1 MKRTHRALSA
11 ALAVV
16 LASSLCTIPAYAVES
31 DAEPAPP
38 GRVQTDETAPNQ
50 SPEADHGPGSE
61 VPDAS
66 GTAEASG
73 SKSQTR
79 TENAAEPTASPLQ
92 AENASRSAVAPPAGE
107 LRVTLTEG
115 RPAATAGTAY
125 EVALADSDGVQV
137 GAQQLNLSLEGDS
150 WSVARFD
157 GLADGS
163 YTLSV
168 RAPGI
173 APCSQKIDV
182 KGDSSAVELYVGD
195 LAADPQAPARI
206 GVLVPGDVNG
216 DGTVDDADASAIIDD
231 IEAGAASP
239 ACDANGDGTVS
250 LADLETAVSSFDRVA
265 VEATVA
271 RSLPPA
277 AVEAAPGEGTEVA
290 SGSLDEVV
298 GADAKPVSLK
308 ASEAISDE
316 HPVEV
321 SFDLA
326 KDSEQAPQ
334 LGGMVIN
341 VPASGDHAP
350 EAGRLLVELTD
361 GTVREIGISRAE
373 ARAAFFRSSAPTA
386 VIDENGTVVVDFGGQ
401 IAVKKVTL
409 VITKTQGGTNL
420 AEVSKVEFLNNMEE
434 RIPEPE
440 LNIPGELSAVAG
452 SKQFSVSWK
461 AETNVTGYEL
471 SISANGREEV
481 KRTTGT
487 SLSVTQFDEQKI
499 KNGTV
504 FTLKVRSTNGAWRS
518 DWSGSVQVTPKA
530 EKVPDAPEG
539 LSLKGTYRG
548 FSASWKNMEDT
559 DSYNLLY
566 REKADE
572 NGAYTEVR
580 GLTKASCTVD
590 GLKDGTEYQVRVV
603 GVNEIGESSPS
614 VPGIVA
620 TANVNPAQLPA
631 YRLVNTKDADGDYL
645 NHIVSATYSAHDG
658 KASMVDSPLDDA
670 SGVARS
676 AYGLFDDDYTSYL
689 HVKDW
694 DYGGHY
700 PAFNKGVE
708 VTFDEPQTLG
718 MVSFADVQD
727 GVDFGKVAVSYVDDA
742 GAWQT
747 VQANV
752 QMRTGENG
760 RKYVLAKLPQP
771 VTSSKVR
778 IGMGHSWSSGNVV
791 VAEMRFHAYDSL
803 ESDIMALYA
812 DDLHLELKDD
822 VTSAAVDELQQRLD
836 TPDPASGEFNPY
848 RVELQVELDNA
859 RKLLAT
865 QGLEGTVRVH
875 NGISSARDNRSL
887 GISGLNAWQP
897 LGAVVAEGDQ
907 IVVYTGAKGAVT
919 GKEAPLRLV
928 VSQQHPESSNVSK
941 TIATLKVG
949 RNEIT
954 IPSLSS
960 LDVEHGGQLYVEY
973 TGDNDAAD
981 WGVRVSGAQ
990 AVPVLDLYQVDD
1002 SAERLARTT
1011 AYVQALE
1018 AYVPALEESHGKLH
1032 GAGGNAAVRYGYDP
1046 KNCVLNA
1053 TDVML
1058 DQMMYSVPAQQML
1071 AGAGSGTA
1079 DERAARLLA
1088 SFDAMDQMMELFY
1101 QHKGLADSFDAGT
1114 DAAVIKSNLLP
1125 SQHLNIRYT
1134 RMFAGAFM
1142 YAAGNHIGIEWDS
1155 VPGLGKGSPVAVDGD
1170 GEKASG
1176 SYFGWGIA
1184 HEIGHNINQAQYAY
1198 PEVTNN
1204 YFAQLSQT
1212 DGTSASA
1219 RFSYDEVYDR
1229 VTSGDEG
1236 RTGSVFTQL
1245 AMYWQL
1251 RLAYDAGGA
1260 YQLYDT
1266 YQQAFDNRFF
1276 ARVDSYARAPKTA
1289 PAPEGTELVLG
1300 GGEKQNIIRLAS
1312 AAAERDL
1319 TDFFQRWGFTADEA
1333 TKAYVSQ
1340 FPAEDRALCYAND
1353 DARAY
1358 ARSHEEAGA
1367 VLDKDVA
1374 QAAAEANGSEVALSL
1389 GADAAAGDSVLGYEI
1404 ARLTTVDGAQQRQV
1418 VGFAQAAADGTA
1430 SYVDNASSLGNRVVS
1445 YEVTVV
1451 DKFLNRSKALVL
1463 DPIKLTGNG
1472 LQDKS
1477 GWTVSTNMSSAQDS
1491 VPPADDGDPDAPA
1504 PKPAS
1509 ELMVDGKADT
1519 VYTGASDGEDP
1530 VITLDMGK
1538 PTEVTSLRYTL
1549 GAGAEGSAI
1558 GDYRIETSLDG
1569 ENYTLIKEGALSLD
1583 KDGRASLYF
1592 DNGKD
1597 PWICTYDAR
1606 YLRITAVG
1614 QAGRQLSVAELD
1626 VFGPSGDDV
1635 FFLDAN
1641 GGAAGILKSDF
1652 VYQKADENL
1661 DKQFIPKGS
1670 LVFTGSYKGNPAY
1683 NVVVLYDENGNVV
1696 GGVNA
1701 DGSTVASQIIMAPEP
1716 GDAMLGDVSEGS
1728 WVYWIEP
1735 GDLASMKLPKQ
1746 VRAELYRV
1754 DNALTNEGQRLVSDS
1769 LPGDVPDNLPD
1780 VELGGNATVAAD

>member
-38 GRVQTDETAPNQ
+38 GRVQADETAPNQ

-73 SKSQTR
+73 SESQTR
-79 TENAAEPTASPLQ
+79 TENTTEPTTSPLQ

-115 RPAATAGTAY
+115 RPAATAGTVY

-173 APCSQKIDV
+173 APYSQKIDV

-277 AVEAAPGEGTEVA
+277 AVEAAPGEGSEVA

-298 GADAKPVSLK
+298 GADAKPVSLR

-341 VPASGDHAP
+341 VPPSGDHAP

-487 SLSVTQFDEQKI
+487 SLSITQFDEQKI

-539 LSLKGTYRG
+539 ISLSGAYRG
-548 FSASWKNMEDT
+548 FKASWKNMEDT
-559 DSYNLLY
+559 DSYNLFY

-572 NGAYTEVR
+572 GGDFTKVPD
-580 GLTKASCTVD
+580 LTKTSCSVD
-590 GLKDGTEYQVRVV
+590 GLKDDTEYQVYLT
-603 GVNEIGESSPS
+603 GANEIGESAPS
-614 VPGIVA
+614 VMAVVR
-620 TANVNPAQLPA
+620 TANVKPAQLPA
-631 YRLVNTKDADGDYL
+631 YRLVNTENADGDYL
-645 NHIVSATYSAHDG
+645 NRIVSATYG
-658 KASMVDSPLDDA
+658 RGSMIDSPLDEA
-670 SGVARS
+670 SGEAKS
-676 AYGLFDDDYTSYL
+676 AYGLFDDDYASYL
-689 HVKDW
+689 KVADW
-694 DYGGHY
+694 DEGGFY
-700 PAFNKGVE
+700 PALGKGVT
-708 VTFDEPQTLG
+708 VTFDQPQTLG

-727 GVDFGKVAVSYVDDA
+727 GVPYGRVSVSYVDDA

-803 ESDIMALYA
+803 ENDIMALYA

-928 VSQQHPESSNVSK
+928 VSQQHPESSNVST

-1002 SAERLARTT
+1002 PAERLARTT
-1011 AYVQALE
+1011 AYVKALE

-1032 GAGGNAAVRYGYDP
+1032 GAGGNAAVRFDYDP
-1046 KNCVLNA
+1046 RNCILNA

-1071 AGAGSGTA
+1071 AGAGSGAA

-1101 QHKGLADSFDAGT
+1101 QHKGLASSFDKGT
-1114 DAAVIKSNLLP
+1114 ADAVKKANLLP

-1155 VPGLGKGSPVAVDGD
+1155 VPGLGEGSPVAVDGD

-1204 YFAQLSQT
+1204 YFAQLSQSN
-1212 DGTSASA
+1212 GTSASA

-1289 PAPEGTELVLG
+1289 PAPKGTELVLG

-1319 TDFFQRWGFTADEA
+1319 TDFFQRWGFTADET

-1340 FPAEDRALCYAND
+1340 FPAETRALSYAND

-1358 ARSHEEAGA
+1358 ARSHEDTGA
-1367 VLDKDVA
+1367 VLDKGVA
-1374 QAAAEANGSEVALSL
+1374 RATAEVNGSEVALSL
-1389 GADAAAGDSVLGYEI
+1389 GADASAGDSVLGYEI
-1404 ARLTTVDGAQQRQV
+1404 ARLTTADGVQQRQV
-1418 VGFAQAAADGTA
+1418 VGFAQAAEDGTA

-1477 GWTVSTNMSSAQDS
+1477 GWTVSTNMSSAQDT
-1491 VPPADDGDPDAPA
+1491 VPPATDDDPDAPA

-1519 VYTGASDGEDP
+1519 VYTGGSDGEDP
-1530 VITLDMGK
+1530 VIMLDMGK

-1549 GAGAEGSAI
+1549 GAGAKGSAI

-1569 ENYTLIKEGALSLD
+1569 ESYTLIKKGSLSLD
-1583 KDGRASLYF
+1583 EDGKASLYF

-1614 QAGRQLSVAELD
+1614 QAGGQLSVAELD

-1635 FFLDAN
+1635 SFLDAN

-1683 NVVVLYDENGNVV
+1683 NVVVLYDQDGNVV

-1701 DGSTVASQIIMAPEP
+1701 DGSTVASQIIMAPQP

-1735 GDLASMKLPKQ
+1735 GDFANMELPKQ

-1769 LPGDVPDNLPD
+1769 LPGKVPDNLPD

>member
-38 GRVQTDETAPNQ
+38 GRVQADETAPNQ

-73 SKSQTR
+73 SESQTR
-79 TENAAEPTASPLQ
+79 TENTTEPTTSPLQ

-173 APCSQKIDV
+173 APYSQKIDV

-298 GADAKPVSLK
+298 GADAKPVSLR

-409 VITKTQGGTNL
+409 VITKTQGNTNL
-420 AEVSKVEFLNNMEE
+420 AEVSKVELLNNMEE

-440 LNIPGELSAVAG
+440 LSIPGELSAVAG

-461 AETNVTGYEL
+461 PETNVTGYEL

-518 DWSGSVQVTPKA
+518 DWPGSVQVTPKA

-539 LSLKGTYRG
+539 ISLSGAYRG
-548 FSASWKNMEDT
+548 FKASWKNMEDT
-559 DSYNLLY
+559 DSYNLFY
-566 REKADE
+566 REKGDE
-572 NGAYTEVR
+572 GGDFTKVPD
-580 GLTKASCTVD
+580 LTKTSCSVD
-590 GLKDGTEYQVRVV
+590 GLKDDTEYQVYLT
-603 GVNEIGESSPS
+603 GANEIGESAPS
-614 VPGIVA
+614 VMAVVR
-620 TANVNPAQLPA
+620 TANVKPAQLPA
-631 YRLVNTKDADGDYL
+631 YRLVNTENADGDYL
-645 NHIVSATYSAHDG
+645 NRIVSATYG
-658 KASMVDSPLDDA
+658 RGSMIDSPLDET
-670 SGVARS
+670 SGEAKS
-676 AYGLFDDDYTSYL
+676 AYGLFDDDYASYL
-689 HVKDW
+689 KVADW
-694 DYGGHY
+694 DEGGFY
-700 PAFNKGVE
+700 PALGKGVT
-708 VTFDEPQTLG
+708 VTFDQPQTLG

-727 GVDFGKVAVSYVDDA
+727 GVPYGRVSVSYVDDA

-803 ESDIMALYA
+803 ENDIMALYA

-822 VTSAAVDELQQRLD
+822 VTSAAVDEL
-836 TPDPASGEFNPY
+836 
-848 RVELQVELDNA
+848 
-859 RKLLAT
+859 
-865 QGLEGTVRVH
+865 
-875 NGISSARDNRSL
+875 
-887 GISGLNAWQP
+887 
-897 LGAVVAEGDQ
+897 
-907 IVVYTGAKGAVT
+907 
-919 GKEAPLRLV
+919 
-928 VSQQHPESSNVSK
+928 
-941 TIATLKVG
+941 
-949 RNEIT
+949 
-954 IPSLSS
+954 
-960 LDVEHGGQLYVEY
+960 
-973 TGDNDAAD
+973 
-981 WGVRVSGAQ
+981 
-990 AVPVLDLYQVDD
+990 
-1002 SAERLARTT
+1002 
-1011 AYVQALE
+1011 
-1018 AYVPALEESHGKLH
+1018 
-1032 GAGGNAAVRYGYDP
+1032 
-1046 KNCVLNA
+1046 
-1053 TDVML
+1053 
-1058 DQMMYSVPAQQML
+1058 
-1071 AGAGSGTA
+1071 
-1079 DERAARLLA
+1079 
-1088 SFDAMDQMMELFY
+1088 
-1101 QHKGLADSFDAGT
+1101 
-1114 DAAVIKSNLLP
+1114 
-1125 SQHLNIRYT
+1125 
-1134 RMFAGAFM
+1134 
-1142 YAAGNHIGIEWDS
+1142 
-1155 VPGLGKGSPVAVDGD
+1155 
-1170 GEKASG
+1170 
-1176 SYFGWGIA
+1176 
-1184 HEIGHNINQAQYAY
+1184 
-1198 PEVTNN
+1198 
-1204 YFAQLSQT
+1204 
-1212 DGTSASA
+1212 
-1219 RFSYDEVYDR
+1219 
-1229 VTSGDEG
+1229 
-1236 RTGSVFTQL
+1236 
-1245 AMYWQL
+1245 
-1251 RLAYDAGGA
+1251 
-1260 YQLYDT
+1260 
-1266 YQQAFDNRFF
+1266 
-1276 ARVDSYARAPKTA
+1276 
-1289 PAPEGTELVLG
+1289 
-1300 GGEKQNIIRLAS
+1300 
-1312 AAAERDL
+1312 
-1319 TDFFQRWGFTADEA
+1319 
-1333 TKAYVSQ
+1333 
-1340 FPAEDRALCYAND
+1340 
-1353 DARAY
+1353 
-1358 ARSHEEAGA
+1358 
-1367 VLDKDVA
+1367 
-1374 QAAAEANGSEVALSL
+1374 
-1389 GADAAAGDSVLGYEI
+1389 
-1404 ARLTTVDGAQQRQV
+1404 
-1418 VGFAQAAADGTA
+1418 
-1430 SYVDNASSLGNRVVS
+1430 
-1445 YEVTVV
+1445 
-1451 DKFLNRSKALVL
+1451 
-1463 DPIKLTGNG
+1463 
-1472 LQDKS
+1472 
-1477 GWTVSTNMSSAQDS
+1477 
-1491 VPPADDGDPDAPA
+1491 
-1504 PKPAS
+1504 
-1509 ELMVDGKADT
+1509 
-1519 VYTGASDGEDP
+1519 
-1530 VITLDMGK
+1530 
-1538 PTEVTSLRYTL
+1538 
-1549 GAGAEGSAI
+1549 
-1558 GDYRIETSLDG
+1558 
-1569 ENYTLIKEGALSLD
+1569 
-1583 KDGRASLYF
+1583 
-1592 DNGKD
+1592 
-1597 PWICTYDAR
+1597 
-1606 YLRITAVG
+1606 
-1614 QAGRQLSVAELD
+1614 
-1626 VFGPSGDDV
+1626 
-1635 FFLDAN
+1635 
-1641 GGAAGILKSDF
+1641 
-1652 VYQKADENL
+1652 
-1661 DKQFIPKGS
+1661 
-1670 LVFTGSYKGNPAY
+1670 
-1683 NVVVLYDENGNVV
+1683 
-1696 GGVNA
+1696 
-1701 DGSTVASQIIMAPEP
+1701 
-1716 GDAMLGDVSEGS
+1716 
-1728 WVYWIEP
+1728 
-1735 GDLASMKLPKQ
+1735 
-1746 VRAELYRV
+1746 
-1754 DNALTNEGQRLVSDS
+1754 
-1769 LPGDVPDNLPD
+1769 
-1780 VELGGNATVAAD
+1780 

>member
-38 GRVQTDETAPNQ
+38 GRVQADETAPNQ

-73 SKSQTR
+73 SESQTR
-79 TENAAEPTASPLQ
+79 TENTTEPTTSPLQ
-92 AENASRSAVAPPAGE
+92 AENASRSAVAPPA
-107 LRVTLTEG
+107 
-115 RPAATAGTAY
+115 
-125 EVALADSDGVQV
+125 
-137 GAQQLNLSLEGDS
+137 
-150 WSVARFD
+150 
-157 GLADGS
+157 DGS

-173 APCSQKIDV
+173 APYSQKIDV

-298 GADAKPVSLK
+298 GADAKPVSLR

-341 VPASGDHAP
+341 VPPSGDHAP

-566 REKADE
+566 REKDDE

-603 GVNEIGESSPS
+603 GVNEIGESSP
-614 VPGIVA
+614 

-708 VTFDEPQTLG
+708 VTFDQPQTLG

-727 GVDFGKVAVSYVDDA
+727 GVPYGRVSVSYVDDA

-803 ESDIMALYA
+803 ENDIMALYA

-907 IVVYTGAKGAVT
+907 IVVYAGAKGAVT

-1002 SAERLARTT
+1002 PAERLARTT

-1018 AYVPALEESHGKLH
+1018 AYVPALEESHDKLH
-1032 GAGGNAAVRYGYDP
+1032 GADGSAAVRYGYDP
-1046 KNCVLNA
+1046 KNCILNA

-1101 QHKGLADSFDAGT
+1101 QHKGLAGSFDAGT
-1114 DAAVIKSNLLP
+1114 DAAVVKSNLLP

-1155 VPGLGKGSPVAVDGD
+1155 VPGLGKGSPVVVDGD

-1340 FPAEDRALCYAND
+1340 FPAETRALSYAND

-1389 GADAAAGDSVLGYEI
+1389 GADASAGDSVLGYEI

-1491 VPPADDGDPDAPA
+1491 VPPATDDDPDAPA

-1538 PTEVTSLRYTL
+1538 PTEVTSLRNTL

>member
-38 GRVQTDETAPNQ
+38 GRVQADETAPNQ
-50 SPEADHGPGSE
+50 SPEADHGPGNE

-79 TENAAEPTASPLQ
+79 TENATEPTASPLQ

-173 APCSQKIDV
+173 APYSQKIDV

-298 GADAKPVSLK
+298 GADAKPVSLR

-409 VITKTQGGTNL
+409 VITKTQGNTNL
-420 AEVSKVEFLNNMEE
+420 AEVSKVELLNNMEE

-440 LNIPGELSAVAG
+440 LSIPGELSAVAG

-461 AETNVTGYEL
+461 PETNVTGYEL

-539 LSLKGTYRG
+539 ISLSGAYRG
-548 FSASWKNMEDT
+548 FKASWKNMEDT
-559 DSYNLLY
+559 DSYNLFY
-566 REKADE
+566 REKGDE
-572 NGAYTEVR
+572 GGDFTKVPD
-580 GLTKASCTVD
+580 LTKTSCSVD
-590 GLKDGTEYQVRVV
+590 GLKDDTEYQVYLT
-603 GVNEIGESSPS
+603 GANENGESAPS
-614 VPGIVA
+614 VMAVVR
-620 TANVNPAQLPA
+620 TANVKPAQLPA
-631 YRLVNTKDADGDYL
+631 YRLVNTENADGDYL
-645 NHIVSATYSAHDG
+645 NRIVSATYG
-658 KASMVDSPLDDA
+658 RGSMIDSPLDET
-670 SGVARS
+670 SGEAKS
-676 AYGLFDDDYTSYL
+676 AYGLFDDDYASYL
-689 HVKDW
+689 KVADW
-694 DYGGHY
+694 DEGGFY
-700 PAFNKGVE
+700 PALGKGVT
-708 VTFDEPQTLG
+708 VTFDQPQTLG

-727 GVDFGKVAVSYVDDA
+727 GVPYGRVSVSYVDDA

-803 ESDIMALYA
+803 ENDIMALYA

-822 VTSAAVDELQQRLD
+822 VTSAAVDEL
-836 TPDPASGEFNPY
+836 
-848 RVELQVELDNA
+848 
-859 RKLLAT
+859 
-865 QGLEGTVRVH
+865 
-875 NGISSARDNRSL
+875 
-887 GISGLNAWQP
+887 
-897 LGAVVAEGDQ
+897 
-907 IVVYTGAKGAVT
+907 
-919 GKEAPLRLV
+919 
-928 VSQQHPESSNVSK
+928 
-941 TIATLKVG
+941 
-949 RNEIT
+949 
-954 IPSLSS
+954 
-960 LDVEHGGQLYVEY
+960 
-973 TGDNDAAD
+973 
-981 WGVRVSGAQ
+981 
-990 AVPVLDLYQVDD
+990 
-1002 SAERLARTT
+1002 
-1011 AYVQALE
+1011 
-1018 AYVPALEESHGKLH
+1018 
-1032 GAGGNAAVRYGYDP
+1032 
-1046 KNCVLNA
+1046 
-1053 TDVML
+1053 
-1058 DQMMYSVPAQQML
+1058 
-1071 AGAGSGTA
+1071 
-1079 DERAARLLA
+1079 
-1088 SFDAMDQMMELFY
+1088 
-1101 QHKGLADSFDAGT
+1101 
-1114 DAAVIKSNLLP
+1114 
-1125 SQHLNIRYT
+1125 
-1134 RMFAGAFM
+1134 
-1142 YAAGNHIGIEWDS
+1142 
-1155 VPGLGKGSPVAVDGD
+1155 
-1170 GEKASG
+1170 
-1176 SYFGWGIA
+1176 
-1184 HEIGHNINQAQYAY
+1184 
-1198 PEVTNN
+1198 
-1204 YFAQLSQT
+1204 
-1212 DGTSASA
+1212 
-1219 RFSYDEVYDR
+1219 
-1229 VTSGDEG
+1229 
-1236 RTGSVFTQL
+1236 
-1245 AMYWQL
+1245 
-1251 RLAYDAGGA
+1251 
-1260 YQLYDT
+1260 
-1266 YQQAFDNRFF
+1266 
-1276 ARVDSYARAPKTA
+1276 
-1289 PAPEGTELVLG
+1289 
-1300 GGEKQNIIRLAS
+1300 
-1312 AAAERDL
+1312 
-1319 TDFFQRWGFTADEA
+1319 
-1333 TKAYVSQ
+1333 
-1340 FPAEDRALCYAND
+1340 
-1353 DARAY
+1353 
-1358 ARSHEEAGA
+1358 
-1367 VLDKDVA
+1367 
-1374 QAAAEANGSEVALSL
+1374 
-1389 GADAAAGDSVLGYEI
+1389 
-1404 ARLTTVDGAQQRQV
+1404 
-1418 VGFAQAAADGTA
+1418 
-1430 SYVDNASSLGNRVVS
+1430 
-1445 YEVTVV
+1445 
-1451 DKFLNRSKALVL
+1451 
-1463 DPIKLTGNG
+1463 
-1472 LQDKS
+1472 
-1477 GWTVSTNMSSAQDS
+1477 
-1491 VPPADDGDPDAPA
+1491 
-1504 PKPAS
+1504 
-1509 ELMVDGKADT
+1509 
-1519 VYTGASDGEDP
+1519 
-1530 VITLDMGK
+1530 
-1538 PTEVTSLRYTL
+1538 
-1549 GAGAEGSAI
+1549 
-1558 GDYRIETSLDG
+1558 
-1569 ENYTLIKEGALSLD
+1569 
-1583 KDGRASLYF
+1583 
-1592 DNGKD
+1592 
-1597 PWICTYDAR
+1597 
-1606 YLRITAVG
+1606 
-1614 QAGRQLSVAELD
+1614 
-1626 VFGPSGDDV
+1626 
-1635 FFLDAN
+1635 
-1641 GGAAGILKSDF
+1641 
-1652 VYQKADENL
+1652 
-1661 DKQFIPKGS
+1661 
-1670 LVFTGSYKGNPAY
+1670 
-1683 NVVVLYDENGNVV
+1683 
-1696 GGVNA
+1696 
-1701 DGSTVASQIIMAPEP
+1701 
-1716 GDAMLGDVSEGS
+1716 
-1728 WVYWIEP
+1728 
-1735 GDLASMKLPKQ
+1735 
-1746 VRAELYRV
+1746 
-1754 DNALTNEGQRLVSDS
+1754 
-1769 LPGDVPDNLPD
+1769 
-1780 VELGGNATVAAD
+1780 

>member
-38 GRVQTDETAPNQ
+38 GRVQADETAPNQ
-50 SPEADHGPGSE
+50 SPEADHGPGNE

-73 SKSQTR
+73 SESQTR
-79 TENAAEPTASPLQ
+79 TENATEPTASPLQ
-92 AENASRSAVAPPAGE
+92 AENASRSAVAQLAGE

-173 APCSQKIDV
+173 APYSQKIDV

-216 DGTVDDADASAIIDD
+216 DGAVDDADASAIIDD

-326 KDSEQAPQ
+326 KDSEQAPK

-487 SLSVTQFDEQKI
+487 SLSVTQFNEQKI

-504 FTLKVRSTNGAWRS
+504 FTLRVRSTNGAWRS

-590 GLKDGTEYQVRVV
+590 GLKDGAEYQVRVV

-708 VTFDEPQTLG
+708 VTFDEPQTFG

-727 GVDFGKVAVSYVDDA
+727 GVGFGKVAVSYVDDA

-1002 SAERLARTT
+1002 PAERLARTT

-1079 DERAARLLA
+1079 GERAARLLA

-1155 VPGLGKGSPVAVDGD
+1155 VPGLGKGSPVAVDGN

-1260 YQLYDT
+1260 YQLYDA

-1389 GADAAAGDSVLGYEI
+1389 GADASAGDSVLGYEI

-1641 GGAAGILKSDF
+1641 GGAAGIL
-1652 VYQKADENL
+1652 N
-1661 DKQFIPKGS
+1661 KQFIPKGS

>member
-38 GRVQTDETAPNQ
+38 GRVQADETAPNQ

-73 SKSQTR
+73 SESQTR
-79 TENAAEPTASPLQ
+79 TENTTEPTTSPLQ

-115 RPAATAGTAY
+115 RPAATAGTVY

-173 APCSQKIDV
+173 APYSQKIDV

-298 GADAKPVSLK
+298 GADAKPVSLR

-341 VPASGDHAP
+341 VPPSGDHAP

-566 REKADE
+566 REKDDE

-708 VTFDEPQTLG
+708 VTFDQPQTLG

-727 GVDFGKVAVSYVDDA
+727 GVPYGRVSVSYVDDA

-803 ESDIMALYA
+803 ENDIMALYA

-836 TPDPASGEFNPY
+836 TPDPASGEFNSY

-907 IVVYTGAKGAVT
+907 IVVYAGAKGAVT

-1002 SAERLARTT
+1002 PAERLARTT

-1018 AYVPALEESHGKLH
+1018 AYVPALEESHDKLH
-1032 GAGGNAAVRYGYDP
+1032 GADGSAAVRYGYDP
-1046 KNCVLNA
+1046 KNCILNA

-1101 QHKGLADSFDAGT
+1101 QHKGLAGSFDAGT
-1114 DAAVIKSNLLP
+1114 DAAVVKSNLLP

-1155 VPGLGKGSPVAVDGD
+1155 VPGLGKGSPVVVDGD

-1340 FPAEDRALCYAND
+1340 FPAETRALSYAND

-1389 GADAAAGDSVLGYEI
+1389 GADASAE
-1404 ARLTTVDGAQQRQV
+1404 
-1418 VGFAQAAADGTA
+1418 
-1430 SYVDNASSLGNRVVS
+1430 
-1445 YEVTVV
+1445 
-1451 DKFLNRSKALVL
+1451 
-1463 DPIKLTGNG
+1463 LTGNG

-1491 VPPADDGDPDAPA
+1491 VPPATDDDPDAPA

>member
-38 GRVQTDETAPNQ
+38 GRVQADETAPNQ

-73 SKSQTR
+73 SESQTR
-79 TENAAEPTASPLQ
+79 TENTTEPTTSPLQ

-115 RPAATAGTAY
+115 RPAATAGTVY

-173 APCSQKIDV
+173 APYSQKIDV

-298 GADAKPVSLK
+298 GADAKPVSLR

-341 VPASGDHAP
+341 VPPSGDHAP

-461 AETNVTGYEL
+461 PETNVTGYEL

-518 DWSGSVQVTPKA
+518 DWPGSVQVTPKA

-566 REKADE
+566 REKDDE

-708 VTFDEPQTLG
+708 VTFDQPQTLG

-727 GVDFGKVAVSYVDDA
+727 GVPYGRVSVSYVDDA

-803 ESDIMALYA
+803 ENDIMALYA

-907 IVVYTGAKGAVT
+907 IVVYAGAKGAVT

-1002 SAERLARTT
+1002 PAERLARTT

-1018 AYVPALEESHGKLH
+1018 AYVPALEESHDKLH
-1032 GAGGNAAVRYGYDP
+1032 GADGSAAVRYGYDP
-1046 KNCVLNA
+1046 KNCILNA

-1101 QHKGLADSFDAGT
+1101 QHKGLAGSFDAGT
-1114 DAAVIKSNLLP
+1114 DAAVVKSNLLP

-1155 VPGLGKGSPVAVDGD
+1155 VPGLGKGSPVVVDGD

-1340 FPAEDRALCYAND
+1340 FPAETRALSYAND

-1389 GADAAAGDSVLGYEI
+1389 GADASAGDSVLGYEI

-1491 VPPADDGDPDAPA
+1491 VPPATDDDPDAPA

-1670 LVFTGSYKGNPAY
+1670 LVFTGSYK
-1683 NVVVLYDENGNVV
+1683 
-1696 GGVNA
+1696 A
-1701 DGSTVASQIIMAPEP
+1701 D
-1716 GDAMLGDVSEGS
+1716 
-1728 WVYWIEP
+1728 
-1735 GDLASMKLPKQ
+1735 
-1746 VRAELYRV
+1746 VR
-1754 DNALTNEGQRLVSDS
+1754 
-1769 LPGDVPDNLPD
+1769 
-1780 VELGGNATVAAD
+1780 

>member
-38 GRVQTDETAPNQ
+38 GRVQADETAPNQ
-50 SPEADHGPGSE
+50 SPEADHGPGNE

-79 TENAAEPTASPLQ
+79 TENATEPTASPLQ

-173 APCSQKIDV
+173 APYSQKIDV

-298 GADAKPVSLK
+298 GADAKPVSLR

-409 VITKTQGGTNL
+409 VITKTQGNTNL
-420 AEVSKVEFLNNMEE
+420 AEVSKVELLNNMEE

-440 LNIPGELSAVAG
+440 LSIPGELSAVAG

-461 AETNVTGYEL
+461 PETNVTGYEL

-518 DWSGSVQVTPKA
+518 DWPGSVQVTPKA

-539 LSLKGTYRG
+539 ISLSGAYRG
-548 FSASWKNMEDT
+548 FKASWKNMEDT
-559 DSYNLLY
+559 DSYNLFY
-566 REKADE
+566 REKGDE
-572 NGAYTEVR
+572 GGDFTKVPD
-580 GLTKASCTVD
+580 LTKTSCSVD
-590 GLKDGTEYQVRVV
+590 GLKDDTEYQVYLT
-603 GVNEIGESSPS
+603 GANEIGESAPS
-614 VPGIVA
+614 VMAVVR
-620 TANVNPAQLPA
+620 TANVKPAQLPA
-631 YRLVNTKDADGDYL
+631 YRLVNTENADGDYL
-645 NHIVSATYSAHDG
+645 NRIVSATYG
-658 KASMVDSPLDDA
+658 RGSMIDSPLDET
-670 SGVARS
+670 SGEAKS
-676 AYGLFDDDYTSYL
+676 AYGLFDDDYASYL
-689 HVKDW
+689 KVADW
-694 DYGGHY
+694 DEGGFY
-700 PAFNKGVE
+700 PALGKGVT
-708 VTFDEPQTLG
+708 VTFDQPQTLG

-727 GVDFGKVAVSYVDDA
+727 GVPYGRVSVSYVDDA

-803 ESDIMALYA
+803 ENDIMALYA

-822 VTSAAVDELQQRLD
+822 VTSAAVDEL
-836 TPDPASGEFNPY
+836 
-848 RVELQVELDNA
+848 
-859 RKLLAT
+859 
-865 QGLEGTVRVH
+865 
-875 NGISSARDNRSL
+875 
-887 GISGLNAWQP
+887 
-897 LGAVVAEGDQ
+897 
-907 IVVYTGAKGAVT
+907 
-919 GKEAPLRLV
+919 
-928 VSQQHPESSNVSK
+928 
-941 TIATLKVG
+941 
-949 RNEIT
+949 
-954 IPSLSS
+954 
-960 LDVEHGGQLYVEY
+960 
-973 TGDNDAAD
+973 
-981 WGVRVSGAQ
+981 
-990 AVPVLDLYQVDD
+990 
-1002 SAERLARTT
+1002 
-1011 AYVQALE
+1011 
-1018 AYVPALEESHGKLH
+1018 
-1032 GAGGNAAVRYGYDP
+1032 
-1046 KNCVLNA
+1046 
-1053 TDVML
+1053 
-1058 DQMMYSVPAQQML
+1058 
-1071 AGAGSGTA
+1071 
-1079 DERAARLLA
+1079 
-1088 SFDAMDQMMELFY
+1088 
-1101 QHKGLADSFDAGT
+1101 
-1114 DAAVIKSNLLP
+1114 
-1125 SQHLNIRYT
+1125 
-1134 RMFAGAFM
+1134 
-1142 YAAGNHIGIEWDS
+1142 
-1155 VPGLGKGSPVAVDGD
+1155 
-1170 GEKASG
+1170 
-1176 SYFGWGIA
+1176 
-1184 HEIGHNINQAQYAY
+1184 
-1198 PEVTNN
+1198 
-1204 YFAQLSQT
+1204 
-1212 DGTSASA
+1212 
-1219 RFSYDEVYDR
+1219 
-1229 VTSGDEG
+1229 
-1236 RTGSVFTQL
+1236 
-1245 AMYWQL
+1245 
-1251 RLAYDAGGA
+1251 
-1260 YQLYDT
+1260 
-1266 YQQAFDNRFF
+1266 
-1276 ARVDSYARAPKTA
+1276 
-1289 PAPEGTELVLG
+1289 
-1300 GGEKQNIIRLAS
+1300 
-1312 AAAERDL
+1312 
-1319 TDFFQRWGFTADEA
+1319 
-1333 TKAYVSQ
+1333 
-1340 FPAEDRALCYAND
+1340 
-1353 DARAY
+1353 
-1358 ARSHEEAGA
+1358 
-1367 VLDKDVA
+1367 
-1374 QAAAEANGSEVALSL
+1374 
-1389 GADAAAGDSVLGYEI
+1389 
-1404 ARLTTVDGAQQRQV
+1404 
-1418 VGFAQAAADGTA
+1418 
-1430 SYVDNASSLGNRVVS
+1430 
-1445 YEVTVV
+1445 
-1451 DKFLNRSKALVL
+1451 
-1463 DPIKLTGNG
+1463 
-1472 LQDKS
+1472 
-1477 GWTVSTNMSSAQDS
+1477 
-1491 VPPADDGDPDAPA
+1491 
-1504 PKPAS
+1504 
-1509 ELMVDGKADT
+1509 
-1519 VYTGASDGEDP
+1519 
-1530 VITLDMGK
+1530 
-1538 PTEVTSLRYTL
+1538 
-1549 GAGAEGSAI
+1549 
-1558 GDYRIETSLDG
+1558 
-1569 ENYTLIKEGALSLD
+1569 
-1583 KDGRASLYF
+1583 
-1592 DNGKD
+1592 
-1597 PWICTYDAR
+1597 
-1606 YLRITAVG
+1606 
-1614 QAGRQLSVAELD
+1614 
-1626 VFGPSGDDV
+1626 
-1635 FFLDAN
+1635 
-1641 GGAAGILKSDF
+1641 
-1652 VYQKADENL
+1652 
-1661 DKQFIPKGS
+1661 
-1670 LVFTGSYKGNPAY
+1670 
-1683 NVVVLYDENGNVV
+1683 
-1696 GGVNA
+1696 
-1701 DGSTVASQIIMAPEP
+1701 
-1716 GDAMLGDVSEGS
+1716 
-1728 WVYWIEP
+1728 
-1735 GDLASMKLPKQ
+1735 
-1746 VRAELYRV
+1746 
-1754 DNALTNEGQRLVSDS
+1754 
-1769 LPGDVPDNLPD
+1769 
-1780 VELGGNATVAAD
+1780 

>member
-38 GRVQTDETAPNQ
+38 GRVQADETAPNQ

-73 SKSQTR
+73 SESQTR
-79 TENAAEPTASPLQ
+79 TENTTEPTTSPLQ

-115 RPAATAGTAY
+115 RPAATAGTVY

-173 APCSQKIDV
+173 APYSQKIDV

-298 GADAKPVSLK
+298 GADAKPVSLR

-341 VPASGDHAP
+341 VPPSGDHAP

-539 LSLKGTYRG
+539 ISLSGAYRG
-548 FSASWKNMEDT
+548 FKASWKNMEDT
-559 DSYNLLY
+559 DSYNLFY
-566 REKADE
+566 REKGDE
-572 NGAYTEVR
+572 GGDFTKVPD
-580 GLTKASCTVD
+580 LTKTSCSVD
-590 GLKDGTEYQVRVV
+590 GLKDDTEYQVYLT
-603 GVNEIGESSPS
+603 GANEIGESAPS
-614 VPGIVA
+614 VMAVVR
-620 TANVNPAQLPA
+620 TANVKPAQLPA
-631 YRLVNTKDADGDYL
+631 YRLVNTENADGDYL
-645 NHIVSATYSAHDG
+645 NRIVSATYG
-658 KASMVDSPLDDA
+658 RGSMIDSPLDET
-670 SGVARS
+670 SGEAKS
-676 AYGLFDDDYTSYL
+676 AYGLFDDDYASYL
-689 HVKDW
+689 KVADW
-694 DYGGHY
+694 DEGGFY
-700 PAFNKGVE
+700 PALGKGVT
-708 VTFDEPQTLG
+708 VTFDQPQTLG

-727 GVDFGKVAVSYVDDA
+727 GVPYGRVSVSYVDDA

-803 ESDIMALYA
+803 ENDIMALYA

-822 VTSAAVDELQQRLD
+822 VTSAAVDEL
-836 TPDPASGEFNPY
+836 
-848 RVELQVELDNA
+848 
-859 RKLLAT
+859 
-865 QGLEGTVRVH
+865 
-875 NGISSARDNRSL
+875 
-887 GISGLNAWQP
+887 
-897 LGAVVAEGDQ
+897 
-907 IVVYTGAKGAVT
+907 
-919 GKEAPLRLV
+919 
-928 VSQQHPESSNVSK
+928 
-941 TIATLKVG
+941 
-949 RNEIT
+949 
-954 IPSLSS
+954 
-960 LDVEHGGQLYVEY
+960 
-973 TGDNDAAD
+973 
-981 WGVRVSGAQ
+981 
-990 AVPVLDLYQVDD
+990 
-1002 SAERLARTT
+1002 
-1011 AYVQALE
+1011 
-1018 AYVPALEESHGKLH
+1018 
-1032 GAGGNAAVRYGYDP
+1032 
-1046 KNCVLNA
+1046 
-1053 TDVML
+1053 
-1058 DQMMYSVPAQQML
+1058 
-1071 AGAGSGTA
+1071 
-1079 DERAARLLA
+1079 
-1088 SFDAMDQMMELFY
+1088 
-1101 QHKGLADSFDAGT
+1101 
-1114 DAAVIKSNLLP
+1114 
-1125 SQHLNIRYT
+1125 
-1134 RMFAGAFM
+1134 
-1142 YAAGNHIGIEWDS
+1142 
-1155 VPGLGKGSPVAVDGD
+1155 
-1170 GEKASG
+1170 
-1176 SYFGWGIA
+1176 
-1184 HEIGHNINQAQYAY
+1184 
-1198 PEVTNN
+1198 
-1204 YFAQLSQT
+1204 
-1212 DGTSASA
+1212 
-1219 RFSYDEVYDR
+1219 
-1229 VTSGDEG
+1229 
-1236 RTGSVFTQL
+1236 
-1245 AMYWQL
+1245 
-1251 RLAYDAGGA
+1251 
-1260 YQLYDT
+1260 
-1266 YQQAFDNRFF
+1266 
-1276 ARVDSYARAPKTA
+1276 
-1289 PAPEGTELVLG
+1289 
-1300 GGEKQNIIRLAS
+1300 
-1312 AAAERDL
+1312 
-1319 TDFFQRWGFTADEA
+1319 
-1333 TKAYVSQ
+1333 
-1340 FPAEDRALCYAND
+1340 
-1353 DARAY
+1353 
-1358 ARSHEEAGA
+1358 
-1367 VLDKDVA
+1367 
-1374 QAAAEANGSEVALSL
+1374 
-1389 GADAAAGDSVLGYEI
+1389 
-1404 ARLTTVDGAQQRQV
+1404 
-1418 VGFAQAAADGTA
+1418 
-1430 SYVDNASSLGNRVVS
+1430 
-1445 YEVTVV
+1445 
-1451 DKFLNRSKALVL
+1451 
-1463 DPIKLTGNG
+1463 
-1472 LQDKS
+1472 
-1477 GWTVSTNMSSAQDS
+1477 
-1491 VPPADDGDPDAPA
+1491 
-1504 PKPAS
+1504 
-1509 ELMVDGKADT
+1509 
-1519 VYTGASDGEDP
+1519 
-1530 VITLDMGK
+1530 
-1538 PTEVTSLRYTL
+1538 
-1549 GAGAEGSAI
+1549 
-1558 GDYRIETSLDG
+1558 
-1569 ENYTLIKEGALSLD
+1569 
-1583 KDGRASLYF
+1583 
-1592 DNGKD
+1592 
-1597 PWICTYDAR
+1597 
-1606 YLRITAVG
+1606 
-1614 QAGRQLSVAELD
+1614 
-1626 VFGPSGDDV
+1626 
-1635 FFLDAN
+1635 
-1641 GGAAGILKSDF
+1641 
-1652 VYQKADENL
+1652 
-1661 DKQFIPKGS
+1661 
-1670 LVFTGSYKGNPAY
+1670 
-1683 NVVVLYDENGNVV
+1683 
-1696 GGVNA
+1696 
-1701 DGSTVASQIIMAPEP
+1701 
-1716 GDAMLGDVSEGS
+1716 
-1728 WVYWIEP
+1728 
-1735 GDLASMKLPKQ
+1735 
-1746 VRAELYRV
+1746 
-1754 DNALTNEGQRLVSDS
+1754 
-1769 LPGDVPDNLPD
+1769 
-1780 VELGGNATVAAD
+1780 

>member
-1 MKRTHRALSA
+1 
-11 ALAVV
+11 
-16 LASSLCTIPAYAVES
+16 
-31 DAEPAPP
+31 
-38 GRVQTDETAPNQ
+38 
-50 SPEADHGPGSE
+50 
-61 VPDAS
+61 
-66 GTAEASG
+66 
-73 SKSQTR
+73 
-79 TENAAEPTASPLQ
+79 
-92 AENASRSAVAPPAGE
+92 
-107 LRVTLTEG
+107 
-115 RPAATAGTAY
+115 
-125 EVALADSDGVQV
+125 
-137 GAQQLNLSLEGDS
+137 
-150 WSVARFD
+150 
-157 GLADGS
+157 
-163 YTLSV
+163 
-168 RAPGI
+168 
-173 APCSQKIDV
+173 
-182 KGDSSAVELYVGD
+182 
-195 LAADPQAPARI
+195 
-206 GVLVPGDVNG
+206 
-216 DGTVDDADASAIIDD
+216 
-231 IEAGAASP
+231 
-239 ACDANGDGTVS
+239 
-250 LADLETAVSSFDRVA
+250 
-265 VEATVA
+265 
-271 RSLPPA
+271 
-277 AVEAAPGEGTEVA
+277 
-290 SGSLDEVV
+290 
-298 GADAKPVSLK
+298 
-308 ASEAISDE
+308 
-316 HPVEV
+316 
-321 SFDLA
+321 
-326 KDSEQAPQ
+326 
-334 LGGMVIN
+334 
-341 VPASGDHAP
+341 
-350 EAGRLLVELTD
+350 
-361 GTVREIGISRAE
+361 
-373 ARAAFFRSSAPTA
+373 
-386 VIDENGTVVVDFGGQ
+386 
-401 IAVKKVTL
+401 
-409 VITKTQGGTNL
+409 
-420 AEVSKVEFLNNMEE
+420 
-434 RIPEPE
+434 
-440 LNIPGELSAVAG
+440 
-452 SKQFSVSWK
+452 
-461 AETNVTGYEL
+461 
-471 SISANGREEV
+471 
-481 KRTTGT
+481 
-487 SLSVTQFDEQKI
+487 
-499 KNGTV
+499 
-504 FTLKVRSTNGAWRS
+504 
-518 DWSGSVQVTPKA
+518 
-530 EKVPDAPEG
+530 
-539 LSLKGTYRG
+539 
-548 FSASWKNMEDT
+548 
-559 DSYNLLY
+559 
-566 REKADE
+566 
-572 NGAYTEVR
+572 
-580 GLTKASCTVD
+580 
-590 GLKDGTEYQVRVV
+590 
-603 GVNEIGESSPS
+603 
-614 VPGIVA
+614 
-620 TANVNPAQLPA
+620 
-631 YRLVNTKDADGDYL
+631 
-645 NHIVSATYSAHDG
+645 
-658 KASMVDSPLDDA
+658 
-670 SGVARS
+670 
-676 AYGLFDDDYTSYL
+676 
-689 HVKDW
+689 
-694 DYGGHY
+694 
-700 PAFNKGVE
+700 
-708 VTFDEPQTLG
+708 
-718 MVSFADVQD
+718 
-727 GVDFGKVAVSYVDDA
+727 
-742 GAWQT
+742 
-747 VQANV
+747 
-752 QMRTGENG
+752 
-760 RKYVLAKLPQP
+760 
-771 VTSSKVR
+771 
-778 IGMGHSWSSGNVV
+778 
-791 VAEMRFHAYDSL
+791 
-803 ESDIMALYA
+803 
-812 DDLHLELKDD
+812 
-822 VTSAAVDELQQRLD
+822 
-836 TPDPASGEFNPY
+836 
-848 RVELQVELDNA
+848 
-859 RKLLAT
+859 
-865 QGLEGTVRVH
+865 
-875 NGISSARDNRSL
+875 
-887 GISGLNAWQP
+887 
-897 LGAVVAEGDQ
+897 
-907 IVVYTGAKGAVT
+907 
-919 GKEAPLRLV
+919 
-928 VSQQHPESSNVSK
+928 
-941 TIATLKVG
+941 
-949 RNEIT
+949 
-954 IPSLSS
+954 
-960 LDVEHGGQLYVEY
+960 
-973 TGDNDAAD
+973 
-981 WGVRVSGAQ
+981 
-990 AVPVLDLYQVDD
+990 
-1002 SAERLARTT
+1002 
-1011 AYVQALE
+1011 
-1018 AYVPALEESHGKLH
+1018 
-1032 GAGGNAAVRYGYDP
+1032 
-1046 KNCVLNA
+1046 
-1053 TDVML
+1053 
-1058 DQMMYSVPAQQML
+1058 
-1071 AGAGSGTA
+1071 
-1079 DERAARLLA
+1079 
-1088 SFDAMDQMMELFY
+1088 
-1101 QHKGLADSFDAGT
+1101 
-1114 DAAVIKSNLLP
+1114 
-1125 SQHLNIRYT
+1125 
-1134 RMFAGAFM
+1134 MFAGAFM

-1155 VPGLGKGSPVAVDGD
+1155 VPGLGKGSPVVVDGD

-1340 FPAEDRALCYAND
+1340 FPAETRALSYAND

-1389 GADAAAGDSVLGYEI
+1389 GADASAGDSVLGYEI

-1491 VPPADDGDPDAPA
+1491 VPPATDDDPDAPA

>member
-38 GRVQTDETAPNQ
+38 GRVQADETAPNQ

-73 SKSQTR
+73 SESQTR
-79 TENAAEPTASPLQ
+79 TENATEPTASPLQ

-173 APCSQKIDV
+173 APYSQKIDV

-206 GVLVPGDVNG
+206 GVLVPGDV
-216 DGTVDDADASAIIDD
+216 
-231 IEAGAASP
+231 
-239 ACDANGDGTVS
+239 NGDGTVS

-298 GADAKPVSLK
+298 GADAKPVSLR

-341 VPASGDHAP
+341 VPPSGDHAP

-566 REKADE
+566 REKDDE

-708 VTFDEPQTLG
+708 VTFDQPQTLG

-727 GVDFGKVAVSYVDDA
+727 GVPYGRVSVSYVDDA

-803 ESDIMALYA
+803 ENDIMALYA

-907 IVVYTGAKGAVT
+907 IVVYAGAKGAVT

-1002 SAERLARTT
+1002 PAERLARTT

-1018 AYVPALEESHGKLH
+1018 AYVPALEESHDKLH
-1032 GAGGNAAVRYGYDP
+1032 GADGSAAVRYGYDP
-1046 KNCVLNA
+1046 KNCILNA

-1101 QHKGLADSFDAGT
+1101 QHKGLAGSFDAGT
-1114 DAAVIKSNLLP
+1114 DAAVVKSNLLP

-1155 VPGLGKGSPVAVDGD
+1155 VPGLGKGSPVVVDGD

-1340 FPAEDRALCYAND
+1340 FPAETRALSYAND

-1389 GADAAAGDSVLGYEI
+1389 GADASAGDSVLGYEI

-1491 VPPADDGDPDAPA
+1491 VPPATDDDPDAPA

>member
-1 MKRTHRALSA
+1 MA
-11 ALAVV
+11 
-16 LASSLCTIPAYAVES
+16 
-31 DAEPAPP
+31 
-38 GRVQTDETAPNQ
+38 
-50 SPEADHGPGSE
+50 
-61 VPDAS
+61 
-66 GTAEASG
+66 
-73 SKSQTR
+73 
-79 TENAAEPTASPLQ
+79 
-92 AENASRSAVAPPAGE
+92 
-107 LRVTLTEG
+107 
-115 RPAATAGTAY
+115 
-125 EVALADSDGVQV
+125 
-137 GAQQLNLSLEGDS
+137 
-150 WSVARFD
+150 
-157 GLADGS
+157 
-163 YTLSV
+163 
-168 RAPGI
+168 
-173 APCSQKIDV
+173 
-182 KGDSSAVELYVGD
+182 
-195 LAADPQAPARI
+195 
-206 GVLVPGDVNG
+206 
-216 DGTVDDADASAIIDD
+216 
-231 IEAGAASP
+231 
-239 ACDANGDGTVS
+239 
-250 LADLETAVSSFDRVA
+250 
-265 VEATVA
+265 
-271 RSLPPA
+271 
-277 AVEAAPGEGTEVA
+277 
-290 SGSLDEVV
+290 
-298 GADAKPVSLK
+298 
-308 ASEAISDE
+308 
-316 HPVEV
+316 
-321 SFDLA
+321 
-326 KDSEQAPQ
+326 
-334 LGGMVIN
+334 
-341 VPASGDHAP
+341 
-350 EAGRLLVELTD
+350 
-361 GTVREIGISRAE
+361 
-373 ARAAFFRSSAPTA
+373 
-386 VIDENGTVVVDFGGQ
+386 
-401 IAVKKVTL
+401 
-409 VITKTQGGTNL
+409 
-420 AEVSKVEFLNNMEE
+420 
-434 RIPEPE
+434 
-440 LNIPGELSAVAG
+440 
-452 SKQFSVSWK
+452 
-461 AETNVTGYEL
+461 
-471 SISANGREEV
+471 
-481 KRTTGT
+481 
-487 SLSVTQFDEQKI
+487 
-499 KNGTV
+499 
-504 FTLKVRSTNGAWRS
+504 
-518 DWSGSVQVTPKA
+518 
-530 EKVPDAPEG
+530 
-539 LSLKGTYRG
+539 
-548 FSASWKNMEDT
+548 
-559 DSYNLLY
+559 
-566 REKADE
+566 
-572 NGAYTEVR
+572 
-580 GLTKASCTVD
+580 
-590 GLKDGTEYQVRVV
+590 
-603 GVNEIGESSPS
+603 
-614 VPGIVA
+614 
-620 TANVNPAQLPA
+620 
-631 YRLVNTKDADGDYL
+631 
-645 NHIVSATYSAHDG
+645 
-658 KASMVDSPLDDA
+658 
-670 SGVARS
+670 
-676 AYGLFDDDYTSYL
+676 
-689 HVKDW
+689 DW
-694 DYGGHY
+694 DEGGFY
-700 PAFNKGVE
+700 PALGKGVT
-708 VTFDEPQTLG
+708 VTFDQPQTLG

-727 GVDFGKVAVSYVDDA
+727 GVPYGRVSVSYVDDA

-907 IVVYTGAKGAVT
+907 IVVYAGAKGAVT

-1018 AYVPALEESHGKLH
+1018 AYVPALEESHDKLH
-1032 GAGGNAAVRYGYDP
+1032 GAGGSAAVRYGYDP

-1114 DAAVIKSNLLP
+1114 DAAVVKSNLLP

-1340 FPAEDRALCYAND
+1340 FPAED
-1353 DARAY
+1353 
-1358 ARSHEEAGA
+1358 
-1367 VLDKDVA
+1367 
-1374 QAAAEANGSEVALSL
+1374 
-1389 GADAAAGDSVLGYEI
+1389 
-1404 ARLTTVDGAQQRQV
+1404 
-1418 VGFAQAAADGTA
+1418 
-1430 SYVDNASSLGNRVVS
+1430 
-1445 YEVTVV
+1445 
-1451 DKFLNRSKALVL
+1451 
-1463 DPIKLTGNG
+1463 P
-1472 LQDKS
+1472 
-1477 GWTVSTNMSSAQDS
+1477 
-1491 VPPADDGDPDAPA
+1491 
-1504 PKPAS
+1504 
-1509 ELMVDGKADT
+1509 
-1519 VYTGASDGEDP
+1519 
-1530 VITLDMGK
+1530 
-1538 PTEVTSLRYTL
+1538 
-1549 GAGAEGSAI
+1549 
-1558 GDYRIETSLDG
+1558 
-1569 ENYTLIKEGALSLD
+1569 
-1583 KDGRASLYF
+1583 
-1592 DNGKD
+1592 
-1597 PWICTYDAR
+1597 
-1606 YLRITAVG
+1606 
-1614 QAGRQLSVAELD
+1614 
-1626 VFGPSGDDV
+1626 
-1635 FFLDAN
+1635 
-1641 GGAAGILKSDF
+1641 
-1652 VYQKADENL
+1652 
-1661 DKQFIPKGS
+1661 
-1670 LVFTGSYKGNPAY
+1670 
-1683 NVVVLYDENGNVV
+1683 
-1696 GGVNA
+1696 
-1701 DGSTVASQIIMAPEP
+1701 
-1716 GDAMLGDVSEGS
+1716 
-1728 WVYWIEP
+1728 
-1735 GDLASMKLPKQ
+1735 
-1746 VRAELYRV
+1746 RAELRQRRRPGLRPLPRGSGRGPGQGRRTGGGGGERQRGGALPRRRRV
-1754 DNALTNEGQRLVSDS
+1754 GGRFRAGLRDRAPHHGRRRAAAPGRGLRAGCGGRYGLVRRQRLLAGQPRGVLRGDGRRQVLESLEGARARSDQAHGQRPAGQERLDRVHEHV
-1769 LPGDVPDNLPD
+1769 LRAG
-1780 VELGGNATVAAD
+1780 LGSAGHR

>member
-38 GRVQTDETAPNQ
+38 GRVQADETAPNQ

-73 SKSQTR
+73 SESQTR
-79 TENAAEPTASPLQ
+79 TENTTEPTTSPLQ

-115 RPAATAGTAY
+115 RPAATAGTVY

-173 APCSQKIDV
+173 APYSQKIDV

-298 GADAKPVSLK
+298 GADAKPVSLR

-341 VPASGDHAP
+341 VPPSGDHAP

-566 REKADE
+566 REKDDE

-708 VTFDEPQTLG
+708 VTFDQPQTLG

-727 GVDFGKVAVSYVDDA
+727 GVPYGRVSVSYVDDA

-803 ESDIMALYA
+803 ENDIMALYA

-907 IVVYTGAKGAVT
+907 IVVYAGAKGAVT

-1002 SAERLARTT
+1002 PAERLARTT

-1018 AYVPALEESHGKLH
+1018 AYVPALEESHDKLH
-1032 GAGGNAAVRYGYDP
+1032 GADGSAAVRYGYDP
-1046 KNCVLNA
+1046 KNCILNA

-1101 QHKGLADSFDAGT
+1101 QHKGLAGSFDAGT
-1114 DAAVIKSNLLP
+1114 DAAVVKSNLLP

-1155 VPGLGKGSPVAVDGD
+1155 VPGLGKGSPVVVDGD

-1219 RFSYDEVYDR
+1219 RFSYDEV
-1229 VTSGDEG
+1229 

-1340 FPAEDRALCYAND
+1340 FPAETRALSYAND

-1389 GADAAAGDSVLGYEI
+1389 GADASAGDSVLGYEI

-1491 VPPADDGDPDAPA
+1491 VPPATDDDPDAPA

>member
-38 GRVQTDETAPNQ
+38 GRVQADETAPNQ
-50 SPEADHGPGSE
+50 SPEADHGSGNE

-73 SKSQTR
+73 SESQTR
-79 TENAAEPTASPLQ
+79 TENATEPTASPLQ

-173 APCSQKIDV
+173 APYSQKIDV

-231 IEAGAASP
+231 IEADAASA
-239 ACDANGDGTVS
+239 ACDVNGDGAVS

-298 GADAKPVSLK
+298 GADAKPVSLR

-341 VPASGDHAP
+341 VPASGDRAP

-487 SLSVTQFDEQKI
+487 SLSITQFDEQKI

-539 LSLKGTYRG
+539 ISLSGAYRG
-548 FSASWKNMEDT
+548 FKASWKNMEDT
-559 DSYNLLY
+559 DSYNLFY

-572 NGAYTEVR
+572 GGDFTKVPD
-580 GLTKASCTVD
+580 LTKTSCSVD
-590 GLKDGTEYQVRVV
+590 GLKDDTEYQVYLT
-603 GVNEIGESSPS
+603 GANEIGESAPS
-614 VPGIVA
+614 VMAVVR
-620 TANVNPAQLPA
+620 TANVKPAQLPA
-631 YRLVNTKDADGDYL
+631 YRLVNTENADGDYL
-645 NHIVSATYSAHDG
+645 NRIVSATYG
-658 KASMVDSPLDDA
+658 RGSMIDSPLDEA
-670 SGVARS
+670 SGEAKS
-676 AYGLFDDDYTSYL
+676 AYGLFDDDYASYL
-689 HVKDW
+689 KVADW
-694 DYGGHY
+694 DEGGFY
-700 PAFNKGVE
+700 PALGKGVT
-708 VTFDEPQTLG
+708 VTFDQPQTLG

-727 GVDFGKVAVSYVDDA
+727 GVPYGRVSVSYVDDA

-803 ESDIMALYA
+803 ENDIMALYA

-822 VTSAAVDELQQRLD
+822 VTSAAVDEL
-836 TPDPASGEFNPY
+836 
-848 RVELQVELDNA
+848 
-859 RKLLAT
+859 
-865 QGLEGTVRVH
+865 
-875 NGISSARDNRSL
+875 
-887 GISGLNAWQP
+887 
-897 LGAVVAEGDQ
+897 
-907 IVVYTGAKGAVT
+907 
-919 GKEAPLRLV
+919 
-928 VSQQHPESSNVSK
+928 
-941 TIATLKVG
+941 
-949 RNEIT
+949 
-954 IPSLSS
+954 
-960 LDVEHGGQLYVEY
+960 
-973 TGDNDAAD
+973 
-981 WGVRVSGAQ
+981 
-990 AVPVLDLYQVDD
+990 
-1002 SAERLARTT
+1002 
-1011 AYVQALE
+1011 
-1018 AYVPALEESHGKLH
+1018 
-1032 GAGGNAAVRYGYDP
+1032 
-1046 KNCVLNA
+1046 
-1053 TDVML
+1053 
-1058 DQMMYSVPAQQML
+1058 
-1071 AGAGSGTA
+1071 
-1079 DERAARLLA
+1079 
-1088 SFDAMDQMMELFY
+1088 
-1101 QHKGLADSFDAGT
+1101 
-1114 DAAVIKSNLLP
+1114 
-1125 SQHLNIRYT
+1125 
-1134 RMFAGAFM
+1134 
-1142 YAAGNHIGIEWDS
+1142 
-1155 VPGLGKGSPVAVDGD
+1155 
-1170 GEKASG
+1170 
-1176 SYFGWGIA
+1176 
-1184 HEIGHNINQAQYAY
+1184 
-1198 PEVTNN
+1198 
-1204 YFAQLSQT
+1204 
-1212 DGTSASA
+1212 
-1219 RFSYDEVYDR
+1219 
-1229 VTSGDEG
+1229 
-1236 RTGSVFTQL
+1236 
-1245 AMYWQL
+1245 
-1251 RLAYDAGGA
+1251 
-1260 YQLYDT
+1260 
-1266 YQQAFDNRFF
+1266 
-1276 ARVDSYARAPKTA
+1276 
-1289 PAPEGTELVLG
+1289 
-1300 GGEKQNIIRLAS
+1300 
-1312 AAAERDL
+1312 
-1319 TDFFQRWGFTADEA
+1319 
-1333 TKAYVSQ
+1333 
-1340 FPAEDRALCYAND
+1340 
-1353 DARAY
+1353 
-1358 ARSHEEAGA
+1358 
-1367 VLDKDVA
+1367 
-1374 QAAAEANGSEVALSL
+1374 
-1389 GADAAAGDSVLGYEI
+1389 
-1404 ARLTTVDGAQQRQV
+1404 
-1418 VGFAQAAADGTA
+1418 
-1430 SYVDNASSLGNRVVS
+1430 
-1445 YEVTVV
+1445 
-1451 DKFLNRSKALVL
+1451 
-1463 DPIKLTGNG
+1463 
-1472 LQDKS
+1472 
-1477 GWTVSTNMSSAQDS
+1477 
-1491 VPPADDGDPDAPA
+1491 
-1504 PKPAS
+1504 
-1509 ELMVDGKADT
+1509 
-1519 VYTGASDGEDP
+1519 
-1530 VITLDMGK
+1530 
-1538 PTEVTSLRYTL
+1538 
-1549 GAGAEGSAI
+1549 
-1558 GDYRIETSLDG
+1558 
-1569 ENYTLIKEGALSLD
+1569 
-1583 KDGRASLYF
+1583 
-1592 DNGKD
+1592 
-1597 PWICTYDAR
+1597 
-1606 YLRITAVG
+1606 
-1614 QAGRQLSVAELD
+1614 
-1626 VFGPSGDDV
+1626 
-1635 FFLDAN
+1635 
-1641 GGAAGILKSDF
+1641 
-1652 VYQKADENL
+1652 
-1661 DKQFIPKGS
+1661 
-1670 LVFTGSYKGNPAY
+1670 
-1683 NVVVLYDENGNVV
+1683 
-1696 GGVNA
+1696 
-1701 DGSTVASQIIMAPEP
+1701 
-1716 GDAMLGDVSEGS
+1716 
-1728 WVYWIEP
+1728 
-1735 GDLASMKLPKQ
+1735 
-1746 VRAELYRV
+1746 
-1754 DNALTNEGQRLVSDS
+1754 
-1769 LPGDVPDNLPD
+1769 
-1780 VELGGNATVAAD
+1780 

>member
-38 GRVQTDETAPNQ
+38 GRVQADETAPNQ
-50 SPEADHGPGSE
+50 SPEADHGPGNE

-79 TENAAEPTASPLQ
+79 TENATEPTASPLQ

-173 APCSQKIDV
+173 APYSQKIDV

-298 GADAKPVSLK
+298 GADAKPVSLR

-409 VITKTQGGTNL
+409 VITKTQGNTNL
-420 AEVSKVEFLNNMEE
+420 AEVSKVELLNNMEE

-440 LNIPGELSAVAG
+440 LSIPGELSAVAG

-461 AETNVTGYEL
+461 PETNVTGYEL

-518 DWSGSVQVTPKA
+518 DWPGSIQVTPKA

-539 LSLKGTYRG
+539 ISLSGAYRG
-548 FSASWKNMEDT
+548 FKASWKNMEDT
-559 DSYNLLY
+559 DSYNLFY
-566 REKADE
+566 REKGDE
-572 NGAYTEVR
+572 GGDFTKVPD
-580 GLTKASCTVD
+580 LTKTSCSVD
-590 GLKDGTEYQVRVV
+590 GLKDDTEYQVYLT
-603 GVNEIGESSPS
+603 GANEIGESAPS
-614 VPGIVA
+614 VMAVVR
-620 TANVNPAQLPA
+620 TANVKPAQLPA
-631 YRLVNTKDADGDYL
+631 YRLVNTENADGDYL
-645 NHIVSATYSAHDG
+645 NRIVSATYG
-658 KASMVDSPLDDA
+658 RGSMIDSPLDET
-670 SGVARS
+670 SGEAKS
-676 AYGLFDDDYTSYL
+676 AYGLFDDDYASYL
-689 HVKDW
+689 KVADW
-694 DYGGHY
+694 DEGGFY
-700 PAFNKGVE
+700 PALGKGVT
-708 VTFDEPQTLG
+708 VTFDQPQTLG

-727 GVDFGKVAVSYVDDA
+727 GVPYGRVSVSYVDDA

-803 ESDIMALYA
+803 ENDIMALYA

-822 VTSAAVDELQQRLD
+822 VTSAAVDEL
-836 TPDPASGEFNPY
+836 
-848 RVELQVELDNA
+848 
-859 RKLLAT
+859 
-865 QGLEGTVRVH
+865 
-875 NGISSARDNRSL
+875 
-887 GISGLNAWQP
+887 
-897 LGAVVAEGDQ
+897 
-907 IVVYTGAKGAVT
+907 
-919 GKEAPLRLV
+919 
-928 VSQQHPESSNVSK
+928 
-941 TIATLKVG
+941 
-949 RNEIT
+949 
-954 IPSLSS
+954 
-960 LDVEHGGQLYVEY
+960 
-973 TGDNDAAD
+973 
-981 WGVRVSGAQ
+981 
-990 AVPVLDLYQVDD
+990 
-1002 SAERLARTT
+1002 
-1011 AYVQALE
+1011 
-1018 AYVPALEESHGKLH
+1018 
-1032 GAGGNAAVRYGYDP
+1032 
-1046 KNCVLNA
+1046 
-1053 TDVML
+1053 
-1058 DQMMYSVPAQQML
+1058 
-1071 AGAGSGTA
+1071 
-1079 DERAARLLA
+1079 
-1088 SFDAMDQMMELFY
+1088 
-1101 QHKGLADSFDAGT
+1101 
-1114 DAAVIKSNLLP
+1114 
-1125 SQHLNIRYT
+1125 
-1134 RMFAGAFM
+1134 
-1142 YAAGNHIGIEWDS
+1142 
-1155 VPGLGKGSPVAVDGD
+1155 
-1170 GEKASG
+1170 
-1176 SYFGWGIA
+1176 
-1184 HEIGHNINQAQYAY
+1184 
-1198 PEVTNN
+1198 
-1204 YFAQLSQT
+1204 
-1212 DGTSASA
+1212 
-1219 RFSYDEVYDR
+1219 
-1229 VTSGDEG
+1229 
-1236 RTGSVFTQL
+1236 
-1245 AMYWQL
+1245 
-1251 RLAYDAGGA
+1251 
-1260 YQLYDT
+1260 
-1266 YQQAFDNRFF
+1266 
-1276 ARVDSYARAPKTA
+1276 
-1289 PAPEGTELVLG
+1289 
-1300 GGEKQNIIRLAS
+1300 
-1312 AAAERDL
+1312 
-1319 TDFFQRWGFTADEA
+1319 
-1333 TKAYVSQ
+1333 
-1340 FPAEDRALCYAND
+1340 
-1353 DARAY
+1353 
-1358 ARSHEEAGA
+1358 
-1367 VLDKDVA
+1367 
-1374 QAAAEANGSEVALSL
+1374 
-1389 GADAAAGDSVLGYEI
+1389 
-1404 ARLTTVDGAQQRQV
+1404 
-1418 VGFAQAAADGTA
+1418 
-1430 SYVDNASSLGNRVVS
+1430 
-1445 YEVTVV
+1445 
-1451 DKFLNRSKALVL
+1451 
-1463 DPIKLTGNG
+1463 
-1472 LQDKS
+1472 
-1477 GWTVSTNMSSAQDS
+1477 
-1491 VPPADDGDPDAPA
+1491 
-1504 PKPAS
+1504 
-1509 ELMVDGKADT
+1509 
-1519 VYTGASDGEDP
+1519 
-1530 VITLDMGK
+1530 
-1538 PTEVTSLRYTL
+1538 
-1549 GAGAEGSAI
+1549 
-1558 GDYRIETSLDG
+1558 
-1569 ENYTLIKEGALSLD
+1569 
-1583 KDGRASLYF
+1583 
-1592 DNGKD
+1592 
-1597 PWICTYDAR
+1597 
-1606 YLRITAVG
+1606 
-1614 QAGRQLSVAELD
+1614 
-1626 VFGPSGDDV
+1626 
-1635 FFLDAN
+1635 
-1641 GGAAGILKSDF
+1641 
-1652 VYQKADENL
+1652 
-1661 DKQFIPKGS
+1661 
-1670 LVFTGSYKGNPAY
+1670 
-1683 NVVVLYDENGNVV
+1683 
-1696 GGVNA
+1696 
-1701 DGSTVASQIIMAPEP
+1701 
-1716 GDAMLGDVSEGS
+1716 
-1728 WVYWIEP
+1728 
-1735 GDLASMKLPKQ
+1735 
-1746 VRAELYRV
+1746 
-1754 DNALTNEGQRLVSDS
+1754 
-1769 LPGDVPDNLPD
+1769 
-1780 VELGGNATVAAD
+1780 

>member
-38 GRVQTDETAPNQ
+38 GRVQADETAPNQ

-73 SKSQTR
+73 SESQTR
-79 TENAAEPTASPLQ
+79 TENTTEPTTSPLQ

-115 RPAATAGTAY
+115 RPAATAGTVY

-173 APCSQKIDV
+173 APYSQKIDV

-206 GVLVPGDVNG
+206 GVLVPGDV
-216 DGTVDDADASAIIDD
+216 
-231 IEAGAASP
+231 
-239 ACDANGDGTVS
+239 NGDGTVS

-298 GADAKPVSLK
+298 GADAKPVSLR

-341 VPASGDHAP
+341 VPPSGDHAP

-566 REKADE
+566 REKDDE

-708 VTFDEPQTLG
+708 VTFDQPQTLG

-727 GVDFGKVAVSYVDDA
+727 GVPYGRVSVSYVDDA

-803 ESDIMALYA
+803 ENDIMALYA

-907 IVVYTGAKGAVT
+907 IVVYAGAKGAVT

-1002 SAERLARTT
+1002 PAERLARTT

-1018 AYVPALEESHGKLH
+1018 AYVPALEESHDKLH
-1032 GAGGNAAVRYGYDP
+1032 GADGSAAVRYGYDP
-1046 KNCVLNA
+1046 KNCILNA

-1101 QHKGLADSFDAGT
+1101 QHKGLAGSFDAGT
-1114 DAAVIKSNLLP
+1114 DAAVVKSNLLP

-1155 VPGLGKGSPVAVDGD
+1155 VPGLGKGSPVVVDGD

-1340 FPAEDRALCYAND
+1340 FPAETRALSYAND

-1389 GADAAAGDSVLGYEI
+1389 GADASAGDSVLGYEI

-1491 VPPADDGDPDAPA
+1491 VPPATDDDPDAPA